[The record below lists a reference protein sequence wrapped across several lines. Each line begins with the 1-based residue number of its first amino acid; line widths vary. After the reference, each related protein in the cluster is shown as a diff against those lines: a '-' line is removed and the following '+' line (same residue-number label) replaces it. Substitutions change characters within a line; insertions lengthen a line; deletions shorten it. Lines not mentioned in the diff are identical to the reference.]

1 MDGSSLTSP
10 AISWKLQLR
19 LGTSFPRAM
28 FIFSETN
35 SHPTSPPQ
43 PMACQPV
50 MASRQQN
57 PGHKTNGSH
66 FYPRLLS
73 IARNWL
79 RIGPCCRS
87 SAAPGGLFCKRHETP
102 PSCHSLGPSIET
114 TAFYGQHTMQFL
126 PMFQVDS
133 KVQTHTFSIHQ
144 DSSPTIPSWSSMI
157 IYDNLWSSIQ
167 LTPIHPSHPQPS
179 PKRIQLPRHIFSS
192 AQRVSCSRRPA
203 SLNKSAWSRRERSG
217 DGW

>member
-1 MDGSSLTSP
+1 MLAAKSSWFLLPTPQVSLAGSCSAQVDGSSLTSP

-133 KVQTHTFSIHQ
+133 KVQTHTIQHPPGQFSHN
-144 DSSPTIPSWSSMI
+144 PVMI
-157 IYDNLWSSIQ
+157 INDHL
-167 LTPIHPSHPQPS
+167 
-179 PKRIQLPRHIFSS
+179 
-192 AQRVSCSRRPA
+192 
-203 SLNKSAWSRRERSG
+203 
-217 DGW
+217 